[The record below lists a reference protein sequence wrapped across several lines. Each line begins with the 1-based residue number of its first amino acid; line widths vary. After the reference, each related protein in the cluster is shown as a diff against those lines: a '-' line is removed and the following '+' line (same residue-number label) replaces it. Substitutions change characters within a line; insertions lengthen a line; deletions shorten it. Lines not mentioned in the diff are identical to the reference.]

1 MSDLRDMLT
10 LKQATPV
17 LLKGFDYW
25 AAKKGDRPMPARAD
39 IDPLEIVSILP
50 NVVLMDVLRDTR
62 PGWPL
67 DFRYRVMGTTVDSHM
82 SRRFTGVA
90 MSEVPHQQPDSQL
103 FRNFARVVETQ
114 QPQFNRV
121 PYVGP
126 HKDFLSV
133 VDLVMPLSSDGE
145 TVDMLMSLVD
155 FIPKLHPGA

>member
-1 MSDLRDMLT
+1 MSDLRDMLAV
-10 LKQATPV
+10 KQATPV

-25 AAKKGDRPMPARAD
+25 AAKRGERLMPARAD

-50 NVVLMDVLRDTR
+50 HVVLIDVLRDAR

-67 DFRYRVMGTTVDSHM
+67 DFRYRVMGTTVDAHM
-82 SRRFTGVA
+82 SRRFTGVK
-90 MSEVPHQQPDSQL
+90 MSDVPHQQPDSQL
-103 FRNFARVVETQ
+103 FRNFAHVVKTRE
-114 QPQFNRV
+114 PQFNRV

-133 VDLVMPLSSDGE
+133 VDLVMPLSIDGE
-145 TVDMLMSLVD
+145 TVDMLMSIVD